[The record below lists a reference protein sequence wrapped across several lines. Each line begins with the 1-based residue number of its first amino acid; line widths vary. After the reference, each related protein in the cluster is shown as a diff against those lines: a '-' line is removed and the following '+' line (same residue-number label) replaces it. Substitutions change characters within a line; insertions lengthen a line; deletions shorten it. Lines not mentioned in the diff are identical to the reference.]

1 MRDADAMRDAG
12 CGVQGGMHGMRDA
25 GCGIRDDGP
34 DTAYLESRNAHRET
48 RIVIALARCL
58 VHYEQVSA
66 DGFKIGEDTLIA
78 EVPLSAGVD
87 VWAKMREGV
96 AALEERIGEMRRDGQ

>member
-1 MRDADAMRDAG
+1 MRDAG
-12 CGVQGGMHGMRDA
+12 YAMTDR
-25 GCGIRDDGP
+25 IPRI
-34 DTAYLESRNAHRET
+34 SNRET